1 MAGMSCQFEWD
12 PGCSCCLL
20 NSTTW
25 EKLAK
30 ADPSLQLE
38 PAPQVITAN
47 GQPMNVMGKLS
58 HSITLPNNVSYHW
71 QFIVVNDIAADGFI
85 GSDLMQAAFAITDHA
100 HNVVYFNH
108 SKKSPPTLSDCAC
121 ITLASA
127 PRTQNLT
134 TPLELPTS
142 AKVYLTSSVYIRP
155 QCKRVAVI
163 STQSVHPSFSGIV
176 EPNSVFEDKG
186 LLALPS
192 LFSPTQQS
200 QMLLAVV
207 NMSDH
212 PVKLSSGLEVGII
225 QSTDSVTKIPPLKLE
240 QICHAVQPI
249 EQVDM
254 LPSHSV
260 HLPFYL
266 NLNDTDL
273 NPAQVLMVKCLL
285 DEFKD
290 IFSLG
295 PFDIGCTPLL
305 QHTIDTTQDKPI
317 LVRPRRLPIHVQ
329 AEVQVIIDDMLKFGI
344 IQPSQSPWCAP
355 VVVVAKKDGSKR
367 LCVDFRKLNSIT
379 IRDSYPLPRI
389 EDVLNVLAG
398 CRYFSALDMKAGYH
412 QVEVAPADRA
422 KTAFSIGT
430 GLYEW
435 LRLPFGLVNAPA
447 SFSRLMCILLA
458 GLSFEEVVSYLD
470 DILIYSRTFEE
481 HLQALRRVFERFRA
495 ANLKL
500 SPEKCTWFQKQTAF
514 LGFLVSKEGV
524 ATHPEKIEKVKAF
537 PTPTNTKTVRTF
549 LGLASY
555 YRKYVHQFAKIAHP
569 LTQLLRKENLAKKQF
584 SWTGECETAFQTLKS
599 KLISAPILALPRF
612 GEPFQLSTDASNFAV
627 GCVLE
632 QVQDGELRVI
642 AYASQVLPPNKRK
655 WSAFQREAYALLW
668 ASRKFRP
675 YILGGKVSF
684 ITDHAPLTHLRNKE
698 SIPEKVQTYFLELEQ
713 YDYTLT
719 HRPGKRH
726 GNADAL
732 SRLSLDEANDNLPL
746 ESCQRLRLTSDCN
759 IDWNTVQNEDG
770 NLRTVKQW
778 MLEGKPKREAAGESE
793 ELNLLWNV
801 FAKLHIDKDSGT
813 LYKLNRTGKHQFV
826 VPHNKRE
833 EALKTFHDLPTSGH
847 RGITQTYEKICDQL
861 WWPKLKE
868 DVHYWCNSC
877 TSCARFK
884 THHLP
889 KAPIQS
895 LVAGH
900 PNEVVAID
908 FVGPMPGPT
917 KLNNVYLLVMVDHF
931 TRYAEAVALPDRQA
945 SSVAKAL
952 MREWITRHGLM
963 EVLHSDQAQEFESDL
978 LAELCTLLHIKKSRS
993 SPFHPEGNSVC
1004 ERLNGTLLS
1013 ILKPCM
1019 SAHPDDW
1026 DTLVPHILMAY
1037 RSTRHSSTGFTP
1049 NYLMTGREMR
1059 LPAHVIFPSPEIE
1072 PQLVTEYARQLRH
1085 NLQTAFRDTS
1095 LHLSRSHEHTKDR
1108 SQHYARYRPYEIGDL
1123 VYVLTPKGSRGK
1135 LGEVWC
1141 GPWKVVCRTGVIY
1154 TLEWVQPGKKK
1165 RNRRYHF
1172 NLLKL
1177 CLPRSENRWDLPNCE
1192 GSEKTNSDDMLFT
1205 RRMCKPPDRF
1215 GDWEFS

>member
-1 MAGMSCQFEWD
+1 M
-12 PGCSCCLL
+12 
-20 NSTTW
+20 
-25 EKLAK
+25 
-30 ADPSLQLE
+30 
-38 PAPQVITAN
+38 
-47 GQPMNVMGKLS
+47 
-58 HSITLPNNVSYHW
+58 
-71 QFIVVNDIAADGFI
+71 
-85 GSDLMQAAFAITDHA
+85 
-100 HNVVYFNH
+100 
-108 SKKSPPTLSDCAC
+108 
-121 ITLASA
+121 
-127 PRTQNLT
+127 
-134 TPLELPTS
+134 
-142 AKVYLTSSVYIRP
+142 
-155 QCKRVAVI
+155 
-163 STQSVHPSFSGIV
+163 
-176 EPNSVFEDKG
+176 
-186 LLALPS
+186 
-192 LFSPTQQS
+192 
-200 QMLLAVV
+200 
-207 NMSDH
+207 
-212 PVKLSSGLEVGII
+212 
-225 QSTDSVTKIPPLKLE
+225 
-240 QICHAVQPI
+240 
-249 EQVDM
+249 
-254 LPSHSV
+254 
-260 HLPFYL
+260 
-266 NLNDTDL
+266 
-273 NPAQVLMVKCLL
+273 
-285 DEFKD
+285 
-290 IFSLG
+290 
-295 PFDIGCTPLL
+295 
-305 QHTIDTTQDKPI
+305 
-317 LVRPRRLPIHVQ
+317 
-329 AEVQVIIDDMLKFGI
+329 
-344 IQPSQSPWCAP
+344 
-355 VVVVAKKDGSKR
+355 
-367 LCVDFRKLNSIT
+367 
-379 IRDSYPLPRI
+379 
-389 EDVLNVLAG
+389 
-398 CRYFSALDMKAGYH
+398 
-412 QVEVAPADRA
+412 
-422 KTAFSIGT
+422 
-430 GLYEW
+430 
-435 LRLPFGLVNAPA
+435 
-447 SFSRLMCILLA
+447 
-458 GLSFEEVVSYLD
+458 
-470 DILIYSRTFEE
+470 
-481 HLQALRRVFERFRA
+481 
-495 ANLKL
+495 
-500 SPEKCTWFQKQTAF
+500 
-514 LGFLVSKEGV
+514 
-524 ATHPEKIEKVKAF
+524 
-537 PTPTNTKTVRTF
+537 
-549 LGLASY
+549 
-555 YRKYVHQFAKIAHP
+555 
-569 LTQLLRKENLAKKQF
+569 
-584 SWTGECETAFQTLKS
+584 
-599 KLISAPILALPRF
+599 ISAPILALPRF

-684 ITDHAPLTHLRNKE
+684 ITGHAPLTHLRNKE

-732 SRLSLDEANDNLPL
+732 SRLPLDEANDNLPL

-759 IDWNTVQNEDG
+759 IDWNTVQNEDV

-778 MLEGKPKREAAGESE
+778 MLEGKPKCEAAGESE
-793 ELNLLWNV
+793 ELGLLWNV

-895 LVAGH
+895 LAAGH

-1095 LHLSRSHEHTKDR
+1095 LHLS
-1108 SQHYARYRPYEIGDL
+1108 
-1123 VYVLTPKGSRGK
+1123 
-1135 LGEVWC
+1135 
-1141 GPWKVVCRTGVIY
+1141 
-1154 TLEWVQPGKKK
+1154 
-1165 RNRRYHF
+1165 
-1172 NLLKL
+1172 
-1177 CLPRSENRWDLPNCE
+1177 
-1192 GSEKTNSDDMLFT
+1192 
-1205 RRMCKPPDRF
+1205 
-1215 GDWEFS
+1215 